1 MVMGST
7 TSVAAVVEPVL
18 LVGCKRQLI
27 NTLGIGYNLNLLVV
41 SLALGYRGYCHAH
54 GRVRGSRS
62 GA

>member
-18 LVGCKRQLI
+18 LVGCKRLI